1 MKEQKKGIWSILGL
15 IALIVVLFIG
25 VKVAFAGLDLAIG
38 QKQPEVVRQP
48 LSTES
53 GGDSQWMLLT
63 KDDKNDEVNQ
73 WLEKADQNDRA
84 YWLERQEAGEY
95 LLYLPMQDRIVGAD
109 DITVTEEGGEDGST
123 ALVFRIRT
131 SEGSEAAEDG
141 QMLIFQDFRS
151 SWNGEQVRVVLDGRE
166 LEVQKCIATGGELY
180 WSGED

>member
-1 MKEQKKGIWSILGL
+1 MKETKKGMWSILGL
-15 IALIVVLFIG
+15 VALVVVLFIG

-63 KDDKNDEVNQ
+63 KNEDNDEVNQ
-73 WLEKADQNDRA
+73 WLAKADQKDQA

-95 LLYLPMQDRIVGAD
+95 LLYLPMQDRAISAD
-109 DITVTEEGGEDGST
+109 DITVTEEDSS
-123 ALVFRIRT
+123 LVLRIRT
-131 SEGSEAAEDG
+131 SEGSEAVENG
-141 QMLIFQDFRS
+141 QLLIFQDFRS
-151 SWNGEQVRVVLDGRE
+151 SWNGEQVRVILDGRE
-166 LEVQKCIATGGELY
+166 MKVQKCIATGGELY